1 MTESYY
7 WHDYETF
14 GADPRI
20 DRPAQFAGIRT
31 DLDFNLIEEPE
42 ILYCRPAPDML
53 PHPEACLITGITPQ
67 TAEERGII
75 EAEFFGRIEQHFT
88 RPGTCIVGYN
98 NIRFDD
104 EVTRFGFFRN
114 FIDPYAWHWQNGNSR
129 WDIIDLVRLTYAL
142 RPEGIEWPERAD
154 EPGVPSFRLEDLAA
168 ANGLV
173 HEQAHDALSDVQAT
187 IALARLVRERQP
199 KLFEWVWRNRDRQW
213 VLDQLDPENPRPM
226 LHASSRFPSRHGGT
240 SMVVPIMRDPK
251 NRNATWVYDLRQ
263 DPSVFL
269 GLEPDALRER
279 LYGKRET
286 LEAEGK
292 ERLPLKQVHANR
304 APVLAPVGTLDP
316 ASEARIA
323 LDKRQAMDHFET
335 LQRHPELVLALREM
349 LQQEREWEGDFDP
362 ELSLYSGPF
371 FSDAD
376 KREMRRVREATPE
389 QLARETF
396 VFEDRRLD
404 ELLLRYR
411 ARNWPE
417 TLTEQERAQWEEWR
431 WHKLNDPRYGITL
444 ESYGERLFRLQQTH
458 PEAAGILEQL
468 EEWGMRVAEA

>member
-1 MTESYY
+1 MTDSYF

-14 GADPRI
+14 GANPRI

-31 DLDFNLIEEPE
+31 TLDFEPVE
-42 ILYCRPAPDML
+42 DPVVLYCRPAPDML

-67 TAEERGII
+67 VAEQQGVI
-75 EAEFFGRIEQHFT
+75 ESEFFGAIEAQFT

-142 RPEGIEWPERAD
+142 RPDGIEWPERPG

-168 ANGLV
+168 ANGLL
-173 HEQAHDALSDVQAT
+173 HEQAHDALSDVHAT
-187 IALARLVRERQP
+187 IALARLIREKQP
-199 KLFEWVWRNRDRQW
+199 RLFSWVWNNRDRQW
-213 VLDQLDPENPRPM
+213 VLDQLDPENPQPL

-240 SMVVPIMRDPK
+240 SMVVPIMRDPN

-263 DPSVFL
+263 NPEAFL
-269 GLEPDALRER
+269 GLGPEELLER
-279 LYGKRET
+279 LYGSREQ

-292 ERLPLKQVHANR
+292 ERLPVKQVHANR
-304 APVLAPVGTLDP
+304 APVLAPVNTLDS
-316 ASEARIA
+316 ASETRIG
-323 LDKRQAMDHFET
+323 LDKTRAMAHFEF
-335 LQRHPELVLALREM
+335 LQRHPELVLALREA
-349 LQQEREWEGDFDP
+349 LQQQREWPGEDDP
-362 ELSLYSGPF
+362 EPTLYSGPF
-371 FSDAD
+371 FSDND
-376 KREMRRVREATPE
+376 KREIARVRRSTPE
-389 QLARETF
+389 QLAQETF

-417 TLTEQERAQWEEWR
+417 TLNEAERAQWEEWR
-431 WHKLNDPRYGITL
+431 HHRLNDPRYGITL
-444 ESYGERLFRLQQTH
+444 EEYGERLFRLEQEH
-458 PEAAGILEQL
+458 PEAAPILEQL
-468 EEWGMRVAEA
+468 EEWGMRVSG